1 METRKMKVILV
12 GQQDGK
18 RKIHWTNYCLL
29 SLGLAMIM
37 GLGVG
42 GVFYLLG
49 QRWSHSAVVF
59 GIVIGLGL
67 AGVGLIRGMQTPIDK
82 LDSLPER

>member
-1 METRKMKVILV
+1 MKITLV

-29 SLGLAMIM
+29 SYCLAMIM

-42 GVFYLLG
+42 GVFYLLA
-49 QRWSHSAVVF
+49 QRWSHGAVIF
-59 GIVIGLGL
+59 GIVNGLGL
-67 AGVGLIRGMQTPIDK
+67 VGLGLISGMQTPIDK
-82 LDSLPER
+82 LGSLPER